1 MRDRGNTPGKAVPTA
16 AAAAARRG
24 MLPSLLALLARF
36 IAPARTPYSLADLL
50 QATVP
55 GYENIRFYA
64 DMSPAEL
71 TAKRPQFIP
80 QSRGSDGRASW
91 LALSSGGA
99 GGAFGAGILTGWS
112 ERGDRPMFDLVTGV
126 SAGALIAPFAFI
138 GSKADREL
146 ASLFTGKSVA
156 QLNHGRS
163 LLSGIFGQ
171 SAIPAKPLR
180 TLIDAHVDADL
191 IQIIAARH
199 RAGARL
205 LVVTTNLDA
214 QRSVVWDIGA
224 IACSDRPNR
233 LQLIGDVLEASASL
247 PAIFPPVKIAVSGNG
262 KVFDELH
269 ADGGAIRQIYLLPDA
284 FLDVAISSD
293 ARPDIYCIVNS
304 ELAPR
309 FSVVPQQSIQIA
321 ERALS
326 SLEKSGAARSVA
338 ELAAFARQAKAT
350 FRLAFID
357 RTIPVDRRVPF
368 DPGFMLRA
376 YALGQSKG
384 RGGTWAFGPPV
395 GTDLLEDNGAG

>member
-1 MRDRGNTPGKAVPTA
+1 MRTKRTRAEKGVPTA

-24 MLPSLLALLARF
+24 MLPTLLAFLARL
-36 IAPARTPYSLADLL
+36 IAPSRTPYSLADLL
-50 QATVP
+50 QAEVP

-64 DMSPAEL
+64 DMPQADL
-71 TAKRPQFIP
+71 RAKRPQFLP
-80 QSRGSDGRASW
+80 QGDASDSRESW

-99 GGAFGAGILTGWS
+99 GGAFGAGVLTGWS
-112 ERGDRPMFDLVTGV
+112 ERGDRPLFDLVTGV

-138 GSKADREL
+138 GSQADREL
-146 ASLFTGKSVA
+146 ASLFTGASVA
-156 QLNHGRS
+156 KLNHSQS
-163 LLSGIFGQ
+163 LLSGVFGQ
-171 SAIPAKPLR
+171 GAIPAKPLR
-180 TLIDAHVDADL
+180 ALIDAHVDADL
-191 IQIIAARH
+191 IQRIAARY

-214 QRSVVWDIGA
+214 QRNVVWDIGA
-224 IACSDRPNR
+224 IACSQRPNR

-247 PAIFPPVKIAVSGNG
+247 PAIFPPIRIAVNGNG
-262 KVFDELH
+262 KAFDELH
-269 ADGGAIRQIYLLPDA
+269 ADGGTIRQLYLLPDA
-284 FLDVAISSD
+284 YLNSAASD
-293 ARPDIYCIVNS
+293 EMRPDIYCIVNS

-309 FSVVPQQSIQIA
+309 FSVIPQQSIEIA

-338 ELAAFARQAKAT
+338 EIAAFARLTKAT

-357 RTIPVDRRVPF
+357 RSIPTNRRVPF

-384 RGGTWAFGPPV
+384 RAGAWAFGPPV
-395 GTDLLEDNGAG
+395 GTDLLED